1 MPRQSLPTINPNRN
15 STKPSKSL
23 NGELPN
29 NSHKGICKDIE
40 RLRGKY
46 TGLPVKRGMWV
57 TRPKPKT
64 P

>member
-1 MPRQSLPTINPNRN
+1 M
-15 STKPSKSL
+15 KPSKSL

-57 TRPKPKT
+57 SRPKPKT
-64 P
+64 NNTPETP